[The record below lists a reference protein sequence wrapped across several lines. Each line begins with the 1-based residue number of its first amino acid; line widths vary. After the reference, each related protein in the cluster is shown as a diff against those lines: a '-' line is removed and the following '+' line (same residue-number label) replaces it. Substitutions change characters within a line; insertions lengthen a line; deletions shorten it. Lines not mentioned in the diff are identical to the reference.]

1 MKKRK
6 TFKKF
11 FGLLLTMA
19 LLLTMVIPAFADDG
33 GTLLAAPTLGSTDPI
48 MKPGTDISVYLNKG
62 TAEWANAVTSVK
74 IGGTVLSPSE
84 YTVTSSKITF
94 IRTDT
99 DKIFTKANA
108 KSIEGRLS
116 QYDLTISADG
126 YNDFTGVITLKDY
139 GAKTFQIRVVDG
151 AGKIY
156 PIKTYTWDQLES
168 MKQSGD
174 VYYNTICSM
183 AGLRT
188 FKAEGVLL
196 TDILNDAG
204 VTFGPG
210 MKLQLRTNDFAASEN
225 DSTTDNAYYNRGL
238 FTYENLMGMTRYYF
252 PSIYTDA
259 DMKSTL
265 LGTGNFSDLART
277 TLAADPN
284 KTAVTPMIGLRYIE
298 TVYRNDSE
306 SPANTP
312 YSSLLSDEKAFRFL
326 YGLALDDTGTMVYDE
341 TTTWSATYCAFGI
354 DIIDPDYIPPY
365 SYSDET
371 TGVSISA
378 GSGVLEEGT
387 TANIQLI
394 GQGANYEN
402 AKAALGDTIQNFM
415 LYDISLNGVTGTL
428 SGKVKVSIPIPEGYD
443 RDNLAVYWIDEDG
456 QAVKMTGTVEGD
468 YYIFETDHFSLYAL
482 AEVKAAAVA
491 ADVSANPV
499 VSNSPTNA
507 AVTGTT
513 QTGDSASIT
522 PYLAAIIGAAVVI
535 ILIVVYRIRKNL
547 LAKKEG

>member
-33 GTLLAAPTLGSTDPI
+33 GTLLAAPTLTTKQI
-48 MKPGTDISVYLNKG
+48 MKPGTDLSASISDG

-74 IGGTVLSPSE
+74 IGGTVLDPGK
-84 YTVTSSKITF
+84 YTVSKTSITF
-94 IRTDT
+94 IRTDA
-99 DKIFTKANA
+99 DEIFTEANA
-108 KSIEGRLS
+108 KSIDGRLS
-116 QYDLTISADG
+116 YYDVTISATG
-126 YNDFTGVITLKDY
+126 YNDLTGVLTLKDY

-151 AGKIY
+151 DGTIY

-188 FKAEGVLL
+188 FKGQGVLL
-196 TDILNDAG
+196 TDLLKDAG

-210 MKLQLRTNDFAASEN
+210 MELQLRTNDKAESEN
-225 DSTTDNAYYNRGL
+225 DSTTDNAYYNFGR
-238 FTYENLMGMTRYYF
+238 FTYENLMGKTRYYF
-252 PSIYTDA
+252 PSIYSDQNV
-259 DMKSTL
+259 KLTL
-265 LGTGNFSDLART
+265 LAAGKFDDTVKS

-298 TVYRNDSE
+298 TVYRDDSE

-326 YGLALDDTGTMVYDE
+326 LGLALDDTGTKVADE

-491 ADVSANPV
+491 DDVSANPV